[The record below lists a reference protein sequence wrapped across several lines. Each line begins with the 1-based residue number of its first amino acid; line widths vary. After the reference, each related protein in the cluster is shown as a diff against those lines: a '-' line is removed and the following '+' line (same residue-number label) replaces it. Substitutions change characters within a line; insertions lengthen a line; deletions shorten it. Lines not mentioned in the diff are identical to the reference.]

1 MLNKKLIV
9 RRNET
14 AHVLSERSV
23 LIKMLNHPYLV
34 QLHFAFTTAHK
45 IFFVLDYVNG
55 GEVSV
60 RGGGERWRRGQSD
73 RNERVLKIQ
82 KKNSRK
88 IGKVY
93 ILHTK
98 KKKVKAMTSD
108 KQTQAY
114 IDE

>member
-9 RRNET
+9 KRNET

-55 GEVSV
+55 GEVSEWV
-60 RGGGERWRRGQSD
+60 GTHAS
-73 RNERVLKIQ
+73 
-82 KKNSRK
+82 
-88 IGKVY
+88 
-93 ILHTK
+93 
-98 KKKVKAMTSD
+98 
-108 KQTQAY
+108 KQVGTHARQGASA
-114 IDE
+114 

>member
-55 GEVSV
+55 GEVS
-60 RGGGERWRRGQSD
+60 GGG
-73 RNERVLKIQ
+73 LI
-82 KKNSRK
+82 
-88 IGKVY
+88 
-93 ILHTK
+93 
-98 KKKVKAMTSD
+98 
-108 KQTQAY
+108 
-114 IDE
+114 